1 MFASILH
8 FPQLFRHTNY
18 TLPPLQQQHHHTP
31 QHATEMWSHPKAL
44 RTSAPSICE
53 ARMASNMNEI
63 QGVSFHWS
71 CRHPN
76 LWQALFLHVFSFCGM
91 SDCQKTMFCMDGKTI
106 SGKYPLHLKRSL
118 GKGWKSETS
127 LWHEALH
134 LFTKLSCSYQFVP
147 FESLKVLSHQVHCPT
162 AIQQESNSHAMKILL
177 VEHVE
182 TSKHH
187 EKPAVSKIG
196 HSWHTWVF
204 PKIEVPQNRWWK

>member
-1 MFASILH
+1 MTSSI
-8 FPQLFRHTNY
+8 FTCFY
-18 TLPPLQQQHHHTP
+18 
-31 QHATEMWSHPKAL
+31 
-44 RTSAPSICE
+44 
-53 ARMASNMNEI
+53 
-63 QGVSFHWS
+63 
-71 CRHPN
+71 
-76 LWQALFLHVFSFCGM
+76 FCGM
-91 SDCQKTMFCMDGKTI
+91 SDCQKTMFCMDDKTI

-127 LWHEALH
+127 LWHEVLH

-162 AIQQESNSHAMKILL
+162 AIQQESNSHAMNILL
-177 VEHVE
+177 VEHVQ

-204 PKIEVPQNRWWK
+204 PKLEVPQNRWFIMENPIKMDDLGGTTIFGNIHIQSYKNISAIPPGT

>member
-44 RTSAPSICE
+44 RTSAPSRCE

-76 LWQALFLHVFSFCGM
+76 LWQALFLHVFF
-91 SDCQKTMFCMDGKTI
+91 F
-106 SGKYPLHLKRSL
+106 
-118 GKGWKSETS
+118 
-127 LWHEALH
+127 LWHVRLSENYVLH
-134 LFTKLSCSYQFVP
+134 GWQNNFWKISTTFKAKSRQRLEKWNKSLAWSIASIHKTVMQLPIRSIWIFKGAKPPSTLSHRNTTGVKLSCNEDFARGTCTD
-147 FESLKVLSHQVHCPT
+147 FK
-162 AIQQESNSHAMKILL
+162 
-177 VEHVE
+177 
-182 TSKHH
+182 TSWKTSSF
-187 EKPAVSKIG
+187 KNWTFLAYMGVSKNRG
-196 HSWHTWVF
+196 T
-204 PKIEVPQNRWWK
+204 PK